1 MDHPRSRGEYNIS
14 SEIEE
19 SGQGS
24 SPLSRG
30 ILGCGP
36 CSVSFLGI
44 IPALAGNTFASNS
57 TDQVRMDHPRSR
69 GEYGRCPGR
78 CIWRGGSSP
87 LSRGI
92 PTLGAHR
99 QPTTVDHPRSRGEY
113 RCRWNVSS
121 STTGSSP
128 LSRGIPSHEGFPSS
142 KRGIIPALAG
152 NTRQAPAVMVRHTD
166 HPRSRGEYV
175 RQVLSASVSL
185 GSSPLSRGIHG
196 RQSMCGR
203 PMRIIPALA
212 GNTCGVLPPA
222 GTSEDHP
229 RSRGEYE
236 GDFYC

>member
-152 NTRQAPAVMVRHTD
+152 NTLPARGIGTRRWD
-166 HPRSRGEYV
+166 HPRSRGEYWV
-175 RQVLSASVSL
+175 WFIGEDGAA
-185 GSSPLSRGIHG
+185 GSSPLSRGIRCHSRRG
-196 RQSMCGR
+196 RLHR
-203 PMRIIPALA
+203 RIIPALA
-212 GNTCGVLPPA
+212 GNTAAAASWDVFV
-222 GTSEDHP
+222 EDHP
-229 RSRGEYE
+229 RSRGEYR
-236 GDFYC
+236 